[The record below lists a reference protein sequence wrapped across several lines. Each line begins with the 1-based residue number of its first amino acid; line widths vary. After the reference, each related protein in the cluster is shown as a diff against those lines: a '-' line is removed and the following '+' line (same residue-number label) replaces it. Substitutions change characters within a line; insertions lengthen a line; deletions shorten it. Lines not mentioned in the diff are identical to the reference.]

1 MKTFITFSL
10 NVMLFFTLF
19 AVTAYSYPR
28 FSAYT
33 GDKCSDC
40 HVGPQGGGMRNQFG
54 SNYSKENLQMDFLK
68 KYIKKTPEFTTKL
81 NKNISVGGDLRF
93 VHVDDEQPNL
103 PVMNTFLTM
112 QGDFYV
118 NATVNDYISVYL
130 APGLQIPNIPTKY
143 EVYGMVSNMP
153 LNSYFK
159 AGRMNPT
166 FGIKIVEHRAFQ
178 RASLLGTPYAA
189 NDGFEIGLSPG
200 NFNFSAGLFNGLNTD
215 FFDKDPKKMFVSS
228 ADYMFS
234 SHDNNLNVNIGA
246 SFYNNPYNFI
256 NPLTGSSTDALR
268 KAFGG
273 FTKIG
278 ILKRVALLGEVDF
291 AENKRLGSTTRA
303 LFGYGELNV
312 KIINGLELR
321 GMYELM
327 RPDRD
332 AENNRTIR
340 TRIGTAIFPLQGF
353 ETEAMI
359 RFVTDDVLPNTNEYQ
374 VSFHFY
380 F

>member
-1 MKTFITFSL
+1 MKKFVIFSL
-10 NVMLFFTLF
+10 NFILLSAVLFT
-19 AVTAYSYPR
+19 TAYSYPR

-40 HVGPQGGGMRNQFG
+40 HVGPQGAGMRNQYGMNF
-54 SNYSKENLQMDFLK
+54 SKQNLQLDFLK
-68 KYIKKTPEFTTKL
+68 KYVKKTPEFTTKL

-93 VHVDDEQPNL
+93 VHVDDEQPNA
-103 PVMNTFLTM
+103 PTMNTFLTM

-143 EVYGMVSNMP
+143 EVYGLVSNLP
-153 LNSYFK
+153 LNTYFK
-159 AGRMNPT
+159 AGRMTPT

-178 RASLLGTPYAA
+178 RIQLLGTPYAA
-189 NDGFEIGLSPG
+189 NDGFEFGISPG

-228 ADYMFS
+228 ADYTFS
-234 SHDNNLNVNIGA
+234 AYDNDLNLNFGTSVY
-246 SFYNNPYNFI
+246 SNPYNFN
-256 NPLTGSSTDALR
+256 NPSTGDLTDANR
-268 KAFGG
+268 QAFGG

-278 ILKRVALLGEVDF
+278 VLKRIALLGEVDF
-291 AENKRLGSTTRA
+291 SENKRLGSITRSVY
-303 LFGYGELNV
+303 GYGELNIKV
-312 KIINGLELR
+312 VNGLEIR
-321 GMYELM
+321 SMYEIM

-332 AENNRTIR
+332 ADDNRTIR
-340 TRIGTAIFPLQGF
+340 TSIGAAVFPLQGF

-359 RFVTDDVLPNTNEYQ
+359 RFVTDDKLPNTNEYQ
-374 VSFHFY
+374 INFHFY

>member
-1 MKTFITFSL
+1 MKKFITFNF
-10 NVMLFFTLF
+10 NVILFIVILF
-19 AVTAYSYPR
+19 STAYSYPR

-40 HVGPQGGGMRNQFG
+40 HVGPQGGGMRNQYGMNFA
-54 SNYSKENLQMDFLK
+54 KQNLQMDFLK
-68 KYIKKTPEFTTKL
+68 KYIKKTPEFATKL

-93 VHVDDEQPNL
+93 VHVGNEQPNASSL
-103 PVMNTFLTM
+103 NTFLTM

-130 APGLQIPNIPTKY
+130 APGLQIPNNPTKY
-143 EVYGMVSNMP
+143 EVYGMVSNLP

-178 RASLLGTPYAA
+178 RILLLGTPYAA
-189 NDGFEIGLSPG
+189 NDGFEVGLSPG

-215 FFDKDPKKMFVSS
+215 FFDRDPKRMFVSS
-228 ADYMFS
+228 VDYTFS
-234 SHDNNLNVNIGA
+234 AYDNNLNLNFGT

-256 NPLTGSSTDALR
+256 NPLTSEKTDAER

-278 ILKRVALLGEVDF
+278 ILKRIALLGEVDF
-291 AENKRLGSTTRA
+291 AENKRIGSITRS
-303 LFGYGELNV
+303 LYGYGELNIRIV
-312 KIINGLELR
+312 NGLEIR
-321 GMYELM
+321 SQYEVM

-332 AENNRTIR
+332 VDDNRTIR
-340 TRIGTAIFPLQGF
+340 TSVGAAVFPLQGF
-353 ETEAMI
+353 ETEAMY
-359 RFVTDDVLPNTNEYQ
+359 RFVSDDKLPNTNEFQ
-374 VSFHFY
+374 MSFHFY

>member
-1 MKTFITFSL
+1 MKKVISFNL
-10 NVMLFFTLF
+10 NVLLFI
-19 AVTAYSYPR
+19 AVL
-28 FSAYT
+28 YT

-40 HVGPQGGGMRNQFG
+40 HVGPQGGGMRNQYGMNFA
-54 SNYSKENLQMDFLK
+54 KQNLQLDFLK
-68 KYIKKTPEFTTKL
+68 KYVKKATDFSTQL

-93 VHVDDEQPNL
+93 VHVDDEQANASN
-103 PVMNTFLTM
+103 MNTFLTM

-143 EVYGMVSNMP
+143 EVYGMVSKLP

-159 AGRMNPT
+159 AGRMTPT
-166 FGIKIVEHRAFQ
+166 FGIKIVEHRAYQ
-178 RASLLGTPYAA
+178 RAQMIGTPYAA
-189 NDGFEIGLSPG
+189 NDGFEVGLSPG

-228 ADYMFS
+228 ADYTFS
-234 SHDNNLNVNIGA
+234 AYDNNLNLNFGS

-256 NPLTGSSTDALR
+256 NPVTGNNSDADR

-278 ILKRVALLGEVDF
+278 VLKRFALLGEVDF
-291 AENKRLGSTTRA
+291 GENKRLGSITRS
-303 LFGYGELNV
+303 LYGFGELNFKV
-312 KIINGLELR
+312 VNGLEIR
-321 GMYELM
+321 SQYEIM
-327 RPDRD
+327 KPDRD
-332 AENNRTIR
+332 VDDNRTIR
-340 TRIGTAIFPLQGF
+340 TSIGAALFPLQGF
-353 ETEAMI
+353 ETEAMF
-359 RFVTDDVLPNTNEYQ
+359 RFVTDDRNPNTNEFQ
-374 VSFHFY
+374 MNFHFY